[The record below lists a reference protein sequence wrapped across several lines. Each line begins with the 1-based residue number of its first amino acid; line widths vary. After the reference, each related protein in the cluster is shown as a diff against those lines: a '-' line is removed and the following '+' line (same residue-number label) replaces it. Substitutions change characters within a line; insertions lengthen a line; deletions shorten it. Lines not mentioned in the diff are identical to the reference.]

1 MEMKKRSGSGRYI
14 AVEGCI
20 GAGKSTVAHLL
31 AERMNGELIVEA
43 PHGNPFLE
51 RFYNGITQAALP
63 SQLYFLLHRTQLAER
78 IKKDDLFPTT
88 RISDFLLERDRVYAE
103 CTLASDELQVYD
115 MVREAVAIDPPVPD
129 LVLFLQTSV
138 RTLLNRIANRGI
150 PMERRITAEYLE
162 RLNEAMARFILDY
175 DEAPVLIVNT
185 EAIDLVNNDAHIE
198 LLLNEMQQARSGRT
212 YFDPSGLVV

>member
-1 MEMKKRSGSGRYI
+1 MNPRNGSGRYI

-20 GAGKSTVAHLL
+20 GAGKSTVAKML

-51 RFYNGITQAALP
+51 RFYNGVTQAALP
-63 SQLYFLLHRTQLAER
+63 AQLYFLLHRTQLAER
-78 IKKDDLFPTT
+78 ISKEDLFPTI
-88 RISDFLLERDRVYAE
+88 RISDFLLERDRIYAE
-103 CTLASDELQVYD
+103 CTLASDELLVYD

-129 LVLFLQTSV
+129 LVLFLQTPV
-138 RTLLNRIANRGI
+138 RTLLKRIANRGI
-150 PMERRITAEYLE
+150 PMERRITGEYLE
-162 RLNEAMARFILDY
+162 VLNEAMSRFILDY

-185 EAIDLVNNDAHIE
+185 ESIDLANNDAHQD
-198 LLLNEMQQARSGRT
+198 LLLNEIEQTQSGRI

>member
-1 MEMKKRSGSGRYI
+1 MNPRNGSGRYI

-20 GAGKSTVAHLL
+20 GAGKSTVAKIL

-51 RFYNGITQAALP
+51 RFYNGVTQAALP
-63 SQLYFLLHRTQLAER
+63 AQLYFLLHRTQLAER
-78 IKKDDLFPTT
+78 ISKEDLFPTI

-103 CTLASDELQVYD
+103 CTLASDELLVYD

-129 LVLFLQTSV
+129 LVLFLQTPV
-138 RTLLNRIANRGI
+138 RTLLKRIANRGI
-150 PMERRITAEYLE
+150 PMERRITGEYLE
-162 RLNEAMARFILDY
+162 VLNEAMSRFILDY

-185 EAIDLVNNDAHIE
+185 ESIDLANNDAHQD
-198 LLLNEMQQARSGRT
+198 LLLNEIEQTQSGRT

>member
-1 MEMKKRSGSGRYI
+1 MQKTPASGRYI

-31 AERMNGELIVEA
+31 ADRLNGELIVEA

-51 RFYNGITQAALP
+51 RFYSGVSQAALP
-63 SQLYFLLHRTQLAER
+63 SQLYFLLHRTQLAGR
-78 IKKDDLFPTT
+78 IRKDDLFPTT

-103 CTLASDELQVYD
+103 CTLAADELKVYD
-115 MVREAVAIDPPVPD
+115 MVREAVAVDPPAPD
-129 LVLFLQTSV
+129 LVLYLQAPV
-138 RTLLNRIANRGI
+138 RTLLKRIANRGI
-150 PMERRITAEYLE
+150 AMERRITTEYLE

-185 EAIDLVNNDAHIE
+185 QAIDLANNDAHIE
-198 LLLNEMQQARSGRT
+198 LLLNEMERVRSGRT
-212 YFDPSGLVV
+212 YFDPSGLVI

>member
-1 MEMKKRSGSGRYI
+1 MSKPSGSGRYI

-31 AERMNGELIVEA
+31 AGRMRGELIVEA

-51 RFYNGITQAALP
+51 RFYKGVSQAALP
-63 SQLYFLLHRTQLAER
+63 AQLYFLLHRTQLAEQ
-78 IKKDDLFPTT
+78 IKKEDLFPST

-138 RTLLNRIANRGI
+138 RTLLKRIANRGV
-150 PMERRITAEYLE
+150 PMERRITADYLE
-162 RLNEAMARFILDY
+162 LLNEAMARFILDY
-175 DEAPVLIVNT
+175 DAAPVLIVNT
-185 EAIDLVNNDAHIE
+185 EAIDLANNDAHLE
-198 LLLNEMQQARSGRT
+198 LLVNEMERTHAGRT

>member
-1 MEMKKRSGSGRYI
+1 MSKGNGSGRYI

-20 GAGKSTVAHLL
+20 GAGKSTVAQLL
-31 AERMNGELIVEA
+31 ADRMNGELIVEA

-51 RFYNGITQAALP
+51 RFYNGVTQAALP
-63 SQLYFLLHRTQLAER
+63 AQLYFLLHRTQLAER
-78 IKKDDLFPTT
+78 ISKEDLFPTI

-103 CTLASDELQVYD
+103 CTLASDELLVYD

-129 LVLFLQTSV
+129 LVLFLQTPV
-138 RTLLNRIANRGI
+138 RTLLKRIANRGI
-150 PMERRITAEYLE
+150 PMERRITGEYLE
-162 RLNEAMARFILDY
+162 ILNEAMARFILDY

-185 EAIDLVNNDAHIE
+185 ESIDLANNDAHLE
-198 LLLNEMQQARSGRT
+198 LLLNEMERTQAGRT

>member
-1 MEMKKRSGSGRYI
+1 MQKTPASGRYI

-31 AERMNGELIVEA
+31 ADRLNGELIVEA

-51 RFYNGITQAALP
+51 RFYSGVSRAALP
-63 SQLYFLLHRTQLAER
+63 SQLYFLLHRTQLAGR

-103 CTLASDELQVYD
+103 CTLAADELKVYD
-115 MVREAVAIDPPVPD
+115 MVREAVAVDPPAPD
-129 LVLFLQTSV
+129 LVLYLQAPV
-138 RTLLNRIANRGI
+138 RTLLKRIANRGI
-150 PMERRITAEYLE
+150 AMERRITTEYLE

-185 EAIDLVNNDAHIE
+185 QAIDLANNDAHIE
-198 LLLNEMQQARSGRT
+198 LLLNEMERVRSGRT
-212 YFDPSGLVV
+212 YFDPSGLVI

>member
-1 MEMKKRSGSGRYI
+1 MPKTPASGRYI

-31 AERMNGELIVEA
+31 ADRLNGELIVEA

-51 RFYNGITQAALP
+51 RFYSGVSQAALP
-63 SQLYFLLHRTQLAER
+63 SQLYFLLHRTQLAGR
-78 IKKDDLFPTT
+78 IRKDDLFPTT

-103 CTLASDELQVYD
+103 CTLAADELKVYD
-115 MVREAVAIDPPVPD
+115 MVREAVAVDPPAPD
-129 LVLFLQTSV
+129 LVLYLQAPV
-138 RTLLNRIANRGI
+138 RTLLKRIANRGI
-150 PMERRITAEYLE
+150 AMERRITTEYLE

-185 EAIDLVNNDAHIE
+185 QAIDLANNDAHIE
-198 LLLNEMQQARSGRT
+198 LLLNEMERVRSGRT
-212 YFDPSGLVV
+212 YFDPSGLVI

>member
-1 MEMKKRSGSGRYI
+1 MQKTPASGRYI

-31 AERMNGELIVEA
+31 ADRLNGELIVEA

-51 RFYNGITQAALP
+51 RFYSGVSQAALP
-63 SQLYFLLHRTQLAER
+63 SQLYFLLHRTQLAGR

-103 CTLASDELQVYD
+103 CTLAADELKVYD
-115 MVREAVAIDPPVPD
+115 MVREAVAVDPPVPD
-129 LVLFLQTSV
+129 LVLYLQAPV
-138 RTLLNRIANRGI
+138 RTLLKRIANRGI
-150 PMERRITAEYLE
+150 AMERRITTEYLE

-185 EAIDLVNNDAHIE
+185 QAIDLANNDAHIE
-198 LLLNEMQQARSGRT
+198 LLLNEMEQVRSGRT
-212 YFDPSGLVV
+212 YFDPSGLVI

>member
-1 MEMKKRSGSGRYI
+1 MQKTPASGRYI

-31 AERMNGELIVEA
+31 ADRLNGELIVEA

-51 RFYNGITQAALP
+51 RFYSGVSQAALP
-63 SQLYFLLHRTQLAER
+63 SQLYFLLHRTQLAGR

-103 CTLASDELQVYD
+103 CTLAADELKVYD
-115 MVREAVAIDPPVPD
+115 MVREAVAVDPPAPD
-129 LVLFLQTSV
+129 LVLYLQAPV
-138 RTLLNRIANRGI
+138 RTLLKRIANRGI
-150 PMERRITAEYLE
+150 AMERRITTEYLE

-185 EAIDLVNNDAHIE
+185 QAIDLANNDAHIE
-198 LLLNEMQQARSGRT
+198 LLLNEMERVRSGRT
-212 YFDPSGLVV
+212 YFDPSGLVI

>member
-1 MEMKKRSGSGRYI
+1 MPKTPASGRYI

-31 AERMNGELIVEA
+31 ADRLNGELIVEA

-51 RFYNGITQAALP
+51 RFYSGVSQAALP
-63 SQLYFLLHRTQLAER
+63 SQLYFLLHRTQLAGR

-103 CTLASDELQVYD
+103 CTLAADELKVYD
-115 MVREAVAIDPPVPD
+115 MVREAVAVDPPVPD
-129 LVLFLQTSV
+129 LVLYLQAPV
-138 RTLLNRIANRGI
+138 RTLLKRIANRGI
-150 PMERRITAEYLE
+150 AMERRITTEYLE

-185 EAIDLVNNDAHIE
+185 QAIDLANNDAHIE
-198 LLLNEMQQARSGRT
+198 LLLNEMERVRSGRT
-212 YFDPSGLVV
+212 YFDPSGLVI

>member
-1 MEMKKRSGSGRYI
+1 MPKTPASGRYI

-31 AERMNGELIVEA
+31 ADRLNGELIVEA

-51 RFYNGITQAALP
+51 RFYSGVSQAALP
-63 SQLYFLLHRTQLAER
+63 SQLYFLLHRTQLAGR
-78 IKKDDLFPTT
+78 IRKDDLFPTT

-103 CTLASDELQVYD
+103 CTLAADELKVYD
-115 MVREAVAIDPPVPD
+115 MVRDAVAADPPVPD
-129 LVLFLQTSV
+129 LVLYLQAPV
-138 RTLLNRIANRGI
+138 RTLLKRIANRGI
-150 PMERRITAEYLE
+150 AMERRITTEYLE

-185 EAIDLVNNDAHIE
+185 QAIDLANNDAHIE
-198 LLLNEMQQARSGRT
+198 LLLNEMERVRSGRT
-212 YFDPSGLVV
+212 YFDPSGLVI